1 MSTNPRR
8 KNRLNQRI
16 CQRRSTSGY
25 TREGVEPTRRVVR
38 FATEYVNKGNAIVT
52 PIDKVLNV
60 IQRSEY
66 AHPSGRDVEPVKSCG
81 ITSF

>member
-1 MSTNPRR
+1 VP
-8 KNRLNQRI
+8 
-16 CQRRSTSGY
+16 
-25 TREGVEPTRRVVR
+25 

-66 AHPSGRDVEPVKSCG
+66 GRRIKAAGNAAVQELTHPVATKSR
-81 ITSF
+81 SRAAESHPF